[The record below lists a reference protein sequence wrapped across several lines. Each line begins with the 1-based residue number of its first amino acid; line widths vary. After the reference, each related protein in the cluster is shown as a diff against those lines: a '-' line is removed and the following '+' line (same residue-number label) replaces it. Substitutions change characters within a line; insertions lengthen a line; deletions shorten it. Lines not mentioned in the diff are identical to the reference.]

1 MPYKSIVVPLGGDE
15 GGKSA
20 LQSAYLLGQSTAA
33 HISAFHVRTD
43 SKEAVPLLG
52 EGMSGAMIEEI
63 IDLADRESGDRETS
77 AQAIFDEFCKEHDLA
92 VVQTAPEQLPEK
104 VTASW
109 SIFVGREDEIVASRG
124 RVADLV
130 VVGRPRTDSDRPSL
144 MTLHAAIFETGKAV
158 LIAPPEVP
166 QNVGRSVAIA
176 WNGSAEVAR
185 AVSAAKP
192 VLNRAQS
199 VLVLCMETEKSGAR
213 LGGDELV
220 THLQWEGIKADQKN
234 MEPSGRSVGASLL
247 EECTKNNI
255 DLLVMGAYTHSRV
268 MQIILGGVTRH
279 VVEATEIPVLLS
291 H

>member
-130 VVGRPRTDSDRPSL
+130 VVGCPRTDSDRPSL

-158 LIAPPEVP
+158 LIVPP
-166 QNVGRSVAIA
+166 QAAKTVGARVAIA

-192 VLNRAQS
+192 VLIHAQS
-199 VLVLCMETEKSGAR
+199 VQVICLETEKSRTR
-213 LGGDELV
+213 LGGEELV
-220 THLQWEGIKADQKN
+220 AHLGWEGIKASQSN
-234 MEPSGRSVGASLL
+234 LETNGRPVGEALL
-247 EECTKNNI
+247 AECAEQDV

-279 VVEATEIPVLLS
+279 VVESTNIPVLMS